1 MQRILVCDVGGAFDN
16 PLFYKNLEAVIK
28 YWQFEIIEL
37 EHHENM
43 VEDHGLVIFILL
55 VLWDISTED
64 EPLLEGFWIIENDLF
79 VFLQDL
85 KNEFHVEQVWIVCL
99 EWSWRLLLIFN
110 TRWNFEVNLIEPVI
124 AYINENVGKSL
135 GDDLFEELAFRLL
148 DIEELL
154 FGFEGKIVYQEHAAL
169 LFQVYEPGWII
180 IEFDGLGNAPF
191 RELLLQDVLFTFADL
206 VQRIQSVTAA
216 DCVRS
221 GIELLRWVWHF
232 WVLITLGLALRK
244 IGALFEWLTLLFAV
258 KQYLFLSVTENVI
271 KVVEAHLLDSAGSL
285 SPFVKDNSSFVLFE
299 HDFFHLL
306 WCQISLLDLFAP
318 EVLIRYL
325 TAINFI
331 GSCTFQI
338 WYHLLWWDRRILLE
352 WALVFDVLGIQ
363 KHLNNPFRVAES
375 AQSIEIWRFTK
386 LKDAPNQEVGLLF
399 ALSKIELGAT
409 RSGKILVELGGSAL
423 GLEKLRAR
431 AHLADILLVQTMLIL
446 LSNGGANLILARRP
460 RRSTAYWKRWSLL
473 RYRRREGL
481 SELLLLLTYLLQV
494 PLNLIH
500 LRGHIWR
507 FVYHLIAIFV
517 WLHFSVGKLFKLYKL
532 DL

>member
-1 MQRILVCDVGGAFDN
+1 M
-16 PLFYKNLEAVIK
+16 
-28 YWQFEIIEL
+28 
-37 EHHENM
+37 
-43 VEDHGLVIFILL
+43 
-55 VLWDISTED
+55 
-64 EPLLEGFWIIENDLF
+64 
-79 VFLQDL
+79 
-85 KNEFHVEQVWIVCL
+85 
-99 EWSWRLLLIFN
+99 
-110 TRWNFEVNLIEPVI
+110 
-124 AYINENVGKSL
+124 
-135 GDDLFEELAFRLL
+135 
-148 DIEELL
+148 
-154 FGFEGKIVYQEHAAL
+154 
-169 LFQVYEPGWII
+169 
-180 IEFDGLGNAPF
+180 
-191 RELLLQDVLFTFADL
+191 
-206 VQRIQSVTAA
+206 
-216 DCVRS
+216 
-221 GIELLRWVWHF
+221 
-232 WVLITLGLALRK
+232 
-244 IGALFEWLTLLFAV
+244 
-258 KQYLFLSVTENVI
+258 
-271 KVVEAHLLDSAGSL
+271 
-285 SPFVKDNSSFVLFE
+285 
-299 HDFFHLL
+299 
-306 WCQISLLDLFAP
+306 
-318 EVLIRYL
+318 
-325 TAINFI
+325 
-331 GSCTFQI
+331 
-338 WYHLLWWDRRILLE
+338 
-352 WALVFDVLGIQ
+352 LGIQ

-423 GLEKLRAR
+423 GLEKLRTR